1 MKNMMMMM
9 MTGYGRR
16 GNAVIAHRSIYCVTH
31 ASDRSISTT
40 STTSTSSS
48 SSGGGGGGAREVRSH
63 TGGHYRGWTG

>member
-16 GNAVIAHRSIYCVTH
+16 GSAVIVHRSIYCVTH
-31 ASDRSISTT
+31 ASDRSIST
-40 STTSTSSS
+40 SSS
-48 SSGGGGGGAREVRSH
+48 SSSSSGSSGGGGGARAVRSH